1 MSERASE
8 WISEQVSG
16 RVSGLSQGDWRL
28 FPQPVQVASTAAH
41 DIVPETAEH
50 MTLYRKQRIQIYSAP
65 DCIETLQ
72 YSIARYF
79 LTTIITLTDQSCV
92 TTCTIIILRPEMTL
106 AGGQVVLTAT
116 N

>member
-41 DIVPETAEH
+41 DTVPETAEH